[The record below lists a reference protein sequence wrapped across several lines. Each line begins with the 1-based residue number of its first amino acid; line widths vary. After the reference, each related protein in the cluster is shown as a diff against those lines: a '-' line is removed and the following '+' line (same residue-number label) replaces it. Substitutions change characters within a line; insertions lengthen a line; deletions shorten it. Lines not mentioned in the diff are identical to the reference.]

1 MYTVQKSPSHT
12 RIIAVSPTA
21 HSRAYS
27 HHSSGPLSG
36 LISHATFCHR
46 MYFSRPV
53 LIDVHAHRP
62 CRVITMRPAVPRL
75 ASPPFPPSTAGS
87 SPRRLWFR
95 ANRGPRG
102 RHRRSRSCRP
112 RRGRAR
118 RPRRLDAPQGAGDF
132 SEQPDAAL
140 SSSAHLAL
148 RKQLLR
154 PGCTPVPAVQWSKI

>member
-1 MYTVQKSPSHT
+1 M
-12 RIIAVSPTA
+12 SPTA

-75 ASPPFPPSTAGS
+75 ASPPFPPSTAHK
-87 SPRRLWFR
+87 LAEFWILT
-95 ANRGPRG
+95 A
-102 RHRRSRSCRP
+102 
-112 RRGRAR
+112 AR
-118 RPRRLDAPQGAGDF
+118 REDATSTGV
-132 SEQPDAAL
+132 
-140 SSSAHLAL
+140 SAE
-148 RKQLLR
+148 
-154 PGCTPVPAVQWSKI
+154 